1 MPDKSPIV
9 PNVFRSKLN
18 VPRGPANPVN
28 TYFLQLKS
36 TEGCLPCTVEEH
48 YRLLK
53 MIKSRRHSRSSL
65 FSEMSVFIIDTFYA
79 FHSSSPGLNSFK
91 TASLLPSLL
100 QPRVSHEDSLTY
112 AELELVRPRPEPPA
126 SSAPDPAPSSPDT
139 VYAQILFQEKQL

>member
-1 MPDKSPIV
+1 MADKPPIV

-48 YRLLK
+48 YCLLK
-53 MIKSRRHSRSSL
+53 MIRSRL
-65 FSEMSVFIIDTFYA
+65 PFIFFSDMSMFIIDSFIHFTLCFI
-79 FHSSSPGLNSFK
+79 SGLNSFK
-91 TASLLPSLL
+91 FASLFPSLL

-112 AELELVRPRPEPPA
+112 AELELVRPRPEAPA
-126 SSAPDPAPSSPDT
+126 SSTPDPAPSSPDT